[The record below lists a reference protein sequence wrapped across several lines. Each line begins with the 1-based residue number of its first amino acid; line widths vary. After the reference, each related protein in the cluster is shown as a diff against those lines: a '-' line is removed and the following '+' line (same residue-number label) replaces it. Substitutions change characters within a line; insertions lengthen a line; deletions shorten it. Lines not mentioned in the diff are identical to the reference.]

1 MTVIDQ
7 EPSLL
12 RRIAALSIDWF
23 IALAT
28 AAALTGTPM
37 FREGRVNEWIPLL
50 VFWLQVSVL
59 VGFLGYSIG
68 KRLLGMRVINAEGAP
83 IGLLRAM
90 VRTALLCLV
99 IPAILMTE
107 DKRGLHD
114 LAVGSKEISTQN

>member
-68 KRLLGMRVINAEGAP
+68 KRWCA
-83 IGLLRAM
+83 LRCYA
-90 VRTALLCLV
+90 
-99 IPAILMTE
+99 
-107 DKRGLHD
+107 
-114 LAVGSKEISTQN
+114 S